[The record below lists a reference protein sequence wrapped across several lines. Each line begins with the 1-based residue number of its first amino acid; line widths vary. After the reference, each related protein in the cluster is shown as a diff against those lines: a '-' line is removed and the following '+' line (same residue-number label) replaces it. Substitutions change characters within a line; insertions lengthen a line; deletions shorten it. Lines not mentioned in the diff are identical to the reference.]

1 MDCLLEFKLETS
13 DLIALLA
20 LLVAGLSALYARRS
34 WREAKQA
41 NNISLLAHKKEIFD
55 AFYDLKRYM
64 VAKAQ
69 FAESGEISKFYY
81 HQRNAKIYLP
91 SDLAE
96 DIEKYYNACFWISEI
111 RRRDG
116 GLTKDNGAEF
126 QPHLDIEKKL
136 APKIEKELV
145 RLLQAANT

>member
-1 MDCLLEFKLETS
+1 MR
-13 DLIALLA
+13 
-20 LLVAGLSALYARRS
+20 AGPG
-34 WREAKQA
+34 AKPSRQQ
-41 NNISLLAHKKEIFD
+41 NISLLAHKKEIFD
-55 AFYDLKRYM
+55 AFYDLKDIWSRKRNCR
-64 VAKAQ
+64 VRRNL
-69 FAESGEISKFYY
+69 EILLPPEKC
-81 HQRNAKIYLP
+81 KIYLP

-145 RLLQAANT
+145 RLLQPQTPN